1 METMK
6 QMRERI
12 TREGKTLAHLAALQA
27 RGNVAPV
34 VAGNAC
40 PRRTTC
46 MVELSALRMYEGR
59 GRTMI
64 VPHGCNPFK
73 TPNDR
78 VEGRD
83 AASSRRVPS
92 HDGLCGNGTEV
103 GAGDTAMKG
112 KQ

>member
-46 MVELSALRMYEGR
+46 MVELSALRLYEGR

-78 VEGRD
+78 VEGPARLL
-83 AASSRRVPS
+83 AQVPS
-92 HDGLCGNGTEV
+92 HDGLEG
-103 GAGDTAMKG
+103 
-112 KQ
+112 

>member
-12 TREGKTLAHLAALQA
+12 TREGKTLAHLAALQVL
-27 RGNVAPV
+27 GNVAPV

-46 MVELSALRMYEGR
+46 MVELSALRLYEGR

-73 TPNDR
+73 TPNATGEAR
-78 VEGRD
+78 PE
-83 AASSRRVPS
+83 
-92 HDGLCGNGTEV
+92 
-103 GAGDTAMKG
+103 
-112 KQ
+112 

>member
-12 TREGKTLAHLAALQA
+12 TREGKTLSHLAALQA

-34 VAGNAC
+34 VAGNTC

-73 TPNDR
+73 TLNAKVRGPEAALSPEAPSR
-78 VEGRD
+78 LEG
-83 AASSRRVPS
+83 
-92 HDGLCGNGTEV
+92 
-103 GAGDTAMKG
+103 
-112 KQ
+112 

>member
-6 QMRERI
+6 QMREQI
-12 TREGKTLAHLAALQA
+12 TREGKTLAHLATLQA

-46 MVELSALRMYEGR
+46 MVELSALRLYEGR

-73 TPNDR
+73 TPNAKSQ
-78 VEGRD
+78 
-83 AASSRRVPS
+83 AAAPQAQVACT
-92 HDGLCGNGTEV
+92 DGL
-103 GAGDTAMKG
+103 GAVRPG
-112 KQ
+112 KD